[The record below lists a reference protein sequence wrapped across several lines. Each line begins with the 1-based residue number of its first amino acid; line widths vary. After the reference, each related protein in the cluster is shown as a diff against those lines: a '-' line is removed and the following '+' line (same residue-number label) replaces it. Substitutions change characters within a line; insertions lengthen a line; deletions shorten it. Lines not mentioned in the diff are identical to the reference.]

1 MVFGKD
7 TDGYLNPGGFSKEPN
22 MHPIKPAAIAILL
35 LTLGVG
41 ACTPVFPPEVTAAMS
56 QVAPGG
62 NGPAP
67 AAYGS
72 ARRF

>member
-1 MVFGKD
+1 M
-7 TDGYLNPGGFSKEPN
+7 N
-22 MHPIKPAAIAILL
+22 PIKPAAIAILL

-41 ACTPVFPPEVTAAMS
+41 ACAPVFPPEVTAAMS